1 MHELAICQSLLGEV
15 ERVAAANGSG
25 KVVEISISVG
35 PLSGVEAPALARA
48 FSVARCG
55 TVAEDASLQ
64 IETAPVVVWCPAC
77 AAESTVAANA
87 LLCACCG
94 SWRVELRS
102 GDELMLR
109 RVELVE
115 PTSATPAAAV

>member
-25 KVVEISISVG
+25 RVVAICVSIG
-35 PLSGVEAPALARA
+35 PLSGVEAPLLSRA

-55 TVAEDASLQ
+55 TIAEGASLTV
-64 IETAPVVVWCPAC
+64 ETAPVVVWCPAC
-77 AAESTVAANA
+77 ETESTVAANA
-87 LLCACCG
+87 LLCAACG
-94 SWRVELRS
+94 SWRVDLRS

-109 RVELVE
+109 RVELVD
-115 PTSATPAAAV
+115 TVAAAAV